1 MDIGLVTHVENQP
14 VGICIKNSFNCQ
26 GELNNAEIRRKMAT
40 GFGQMCN
47 KKLTDFL
54 TQLFLLLRI

>member
-1 MDIGLVTHVENQP
+1 MTNIKNQT
-14 VGICIKNSFNCQ
+14 VDFSIKNSFNCQ

-40 GFGQMCN
+40 GFRQMCN
-47 KKLTDFL
+47 KKLTDFP